1 MIFKVNYSQ
10 NKDVWNYLNSCWKFT
25 YPKHGR
31 KTIQE
36 KLLSPYPEKF
46 RVALAQAKTEKQAR
60 KVITDFLNAF
70 SQNYQNTTLVI
81 AKGVETVLNENK
93 QKIVSELEKLYANP
107 FPFDK
112 IEVFLTTVNINPYNY
127 EERWFMSGRN
137 ASIQGH
143 IRTTRHE
150 LNHFMFYYYFPELKN
165 KLGTEKYE
173 ILKEALAIFTNP
185 EGNDKPAVKKL
196 ESFLKKQKG
205 TIPEIIAKEQLRAR
219 GIFSPS

>member
-81 AKGVETVLNENK
+81 AKGVETV
-93 QKIVSELEKLYANP
+93 
-107 FPFDK
+107 
-112 IEVFLTTVNINPYNY
+112 NINPYNY
-127 EERWFMSGRN
+127 EERWFMTGRN
-137 ASIQGH
+137 SSIEGH
-143 IRTTRHE
+143 LRTARHE

-165 KLGTEKYE
+165 KLGVEKYE

-196 ESFLKKQKG
+196 ESFLIKQKG
-205 TIPEIIAKEQLRAR
+205 TIPEIIAKVPLLSR